1 MLTLNDI
8 TKNAYIHGLYPDAV
22 VQIISAEFIGD
33 SCVAVYRTPHGIEE
47 RVISAKDAERLSLA
61 TAHRN
66 WTFDADG
73 ETFRLAAEANRI
85 RLAHLY
91 DSHLAVNTSY
101 IDPLPHQISA
111 VYGTMLNK
119 TPLRFLLADDPGA
132 GKTIMAGLFIK
143 ELILRGDI
151 QRCLIVSPG
160 NLVEQW
166 QDELRQKFGL
176 TFEILTND
184 NLTSAAS
191 GNWFLE
197 HNLVIARLDKMSR
210 NEDVQAKLLHPE
222 CQYDLIIFDEAHK
235 LAASY
240 YGNEISYTKRYQ
252 LAQKLSTHTR
262 HLLMMTAT
270 PHNGKEEDFQ
280 LFLALLD
287 PDRFEGK
294 APNTPIDASDMMRR
308 MVKEHLL
315 TFEGKPL
322 FPERIAYTV
331 PYALSPAEAT
341 LYADVTEYVRTEYN
355 RATALQNDGRRGT
368 IGFAL
373 TSLQRRLA
381 SSPRAIARSLERRLK
396 RLSSRLS
403 DLESAQKKHYTLQVG
418 MYPTLSADDLEDF
431 DDLSDE
437 ERNDTEDTFID
448 EATAA
453 QTIEELRLEIGT
465 LQTLSNQAIK
475 VAASGTDTKWQQLA
489 MLLGELFADNPQST
503 PNLSHLALS
512 SGASQKLPHSSSTQK
527 IVIFTEHKDTLDY
540 LTERIATLLGRDDAV
555 VIIHGGVS
563 REQRKAAQDAFLFTA
578 NVQVLLATDAAGEG
592 INLQRAHL
600 MINYDIPWNP
610 NRLEQRF
617 GRIHRIKQTEVCFL
631 WNLIAKDTRE
641 GEVYATLFRKL
652 EEARKALGGQV
663 FDVLGKVLFEDGSQ
677 VRSLRDLLI
686 EAIVYGNTPS
696 VRNRINQVVN
706 HSLDV
711 VSIRAL
717 IEDKALSPE
726 TLTAIQVAAIR
737 SDLERANA
745 RRLQPHF
752 IAGFFQSA
760 LQSLGGTIH
769 QRESGRYQIT
779 HVPAPLR
786 HAPHLAGTV
795 ILQSYERVTFDRA
808 LVTQTSAPL
817 ADYVD
822 TGHPLLQIIVKKL
835 LDQHA
840 PLLTQGTILV
850 DENDTGVTPR
860 IVYGLDH
867 AVYDASAVS
876 GSQRILS
883 RRVLAIE
890 IDSNGAVHEIQ
901 SAPHL
906 DARALRDDEP
916 TPTALLTH
924 PAFTAVLQTDSATAT
939 QYAIAHSAHAHLD
952 EVRTQRIHTITRTRD
967 AVHKRLTG
975 EITHWD
981 QRAAHLRNEA
991 AKGKANAAVNALNAQ
1006 RRADDLS
1013 QRFKHR
1019 MAELER
1025 EQHITSGVPTVTT
1038 GLIIVPIGL
1047 ITQLRNPAQPTP
1059 ASTVTDTQAAAARA
1073 RAVVMEC
1080 ERLLKYEPTDRETDK
1095 IGYDIESVDPRTGAM
1110 RFIEVKGR
1118 ISGADSITVTRNE
1131 ILTSFNAPQNYYLAI
1146 VEFMDDQTHRLHYVL
1161 NPFAEKG
1168 ITADFSG
1175 SSVNFEFA
1183 KLIARAHNPLLAN
1196 ESHSTE

>member
-1 MLTLNDI
+1 MLKLTDI
-8 TKNAYIHGLYPDAV
+8 TKDSYIQGLYPDAT
-22 VQIISAEFIGD
+22 VQIINVRFIGE
-33 SCVAVYRTPHGIEE
+33 SCVAIYRTPIGIEE
-47 RVISAKDAERLSLA
+47 RVLSIADEARLSFA
-61 TAHRN
+61 TSNHV
-66 WTFDADG
+66 WTFAADG
-73 ETFRLAAEANRI
+73 TTYRLVAEANRI

-91 DSHLAVNTSY
+91 DPHLAVNTSY

-197 HNLVIARLDKMSR
+197 HNLVIARLDKLSR

-235 LAASY
+235 LSASY

-252 LAQKLSTHTR
+252 LAQRLSSHTR
-262 HLLMMTAT
+262 HLLLMTAT

-294 APNTPIDASDMMRR
+294 APNTPIDASDLMRR

-341 LYADVTEYVRTEYN
+341 LYTDVTEYVRTEYN
-355 RATALQNDGRRGT
+355 RAAALLNDGRRGT

-396 RLSSRLS
+396 RLSTRLG

-453 QTIEELRLEIGT
+453 QTIEELRLEIAT

-489 MLLGELFADNPQST
+489 LLLGELFSDNPHST
-503 PNLSHLALS
+503 PNLSRLATAA
-512 SGASQKLPHSSSTQK
+512 GAPDKLPHSARTQK

-540 LTERIATLLGRDDAV
+540 LTDRITTLLGRNDAV
-555 VIIHGGVS
+555 VVIHGGVS
-563 REQRKAAQDAFLFTA
+563 REQRRAAQDAFLYAPT
-578 NVQVLLATDAAGEG
+578 VQVLLATDAAGEG

-600 MINYDIPWNP
+600 MVNYDIPWNP

-641 GEVYATLFRKL
+641 GDVYETLFRKL

-663 FDVLGKVLFEDGSQ
+663 FDVLGKVLFADGSQ

-686 EAIVYGNTPS
+686 EAIVYGNTPA
-696 VRNRINQVVN
+696 VRNRINEVVN
-706 HSLDV
+706 HSLD
-711 VSIRAL
+711 IDALRTL

-726 TLTAIQVAAIR
+726 TLSAIQVAAIR

-752 IAGFFQSA
+752 IAGFFQSGLRA
-760 LQSLGGTIH
+760 MGGTIH
-769 QRESGRYQIT
+769 QRERGRYQIT

-786 HAPHLAGTV
+786 HAPHHTGTTILAH
-795 ILQSYERVTFDRA
+795 YERVTFDRA
-808 LVTQTSAPL
+808 LVAPSDAPL
-817 ADYVD
+817 ADYID
-822 TGHPLLQIIVKKL
+822 TGHPLMQAIVSKI
-835 LDQHA
+835 LDQYAH
-840 PLLTQGTILV
+840 LLTQGTILV
-850 DENDTGVTPR
+850 DENDHGLVPR
-860 IVYGLDH
+860 VVYALDH
-867 AVYDASAVS
+867 AVYDASTINGA
-876 GSQRILS
+876 QRVLS

-890 IDSNGAVHEIQ
+890 LDSTGSVREIRT
-901 SAPHL
+901 APHL
-906 DARALRDDEP
+906 DARPLRADEP
-916 TPTALLTH
+916 DVATLLEH
-924 PAFTAVLQTDSATAT
+924 PAMTAVRQIDSTVAT
-939 QYAIAHSAHAHLD
+939 QYAIAHSAHSHLD
-952 EVRTQRIHTITRTRD
+952 DVRTQRMHTITRTRD
-967 AVHKRLTG
+967 AVHARLTG

-991 AKGKANAAVNALNAQ
+991 AKGKPNATVNALLAQ
-1006 RRADDLS
+1006 RRADELE
-1013 QRFKHR
+1013 QRRKQR
-1019 MAELER
+1019 MADLER
-1025 EQHITSGVPTVTT
+1025 EQHITAGVPTVTA
-1038 GLIIVPIGL
+1038 GMLIVPIGL
-1047 ITQLRNPAQPTP
+1047 IHHLQQPLETLP
-1059 ASTVTDTQAAAARA
+1059 LANTTDTQAVAAHARA
-1073 RAVVMEC
+1073 IVMHC
-1080 ERLLKYEPTDRETDK
+1080 EQTLGFEPTDRETEK
-1095 IGYDIESVDPRTGAM
+1095 VGYDIESLDRRTGAL

-1118 ISGADSITVTRNE
+1118 IHDATTITVTRNE

-1146 VEFMDDQTHRLHYVL
+1146 VAFGNDNTYNLYYVK
-1161 NPFAEKG
+1161 NPFADAG
-1168 ITADFSG
+1168 ITTDFSG
-1175 SSVNFEFA
+1175 SSVNFELA
-1183 KLIARAHNPLLAN
+1183 DLIARAYNPLA
-1196 ESHSTE
+1196 SPA

>member
-1 MLTLNDI
+1 MLKLTNI
-8 TKNAYIHGLYPDAV
+8 TKDSFVLGLYPDTA
-22 VQIISAEFIGD
+22 VQIISVQFISE
-33 SCVAVYRTPHGIEE
+33 SCVAIYRTPNGIEE
-47 RVISAKDAERLSLA
+47 RILSPADESRLSLA
-61 TAHRN
+61 STNHI

-73 ETFRLAAEANRI
+73 TTYRLVAEANRI

-91 DSHLAVNTSY
+91 DPHLAVNTSH

-166 QDELRQKFGL
+166 QDELHQKFGL
-176 TFEILTND
+176 TFQILTND

-197 HNLVIARLDKMSR
+197 HNLVIARLDKLSR
-210 NEDVQAKLLHPE
+210 NEDVQAKLLHHE
-222 CQYDLIIFDEAHK
+222 CHYDLIIFDEAHK

-252 LAQKLSTHTR
+252 LAQKLSSHTR
-262 HLLMMTAT
+262 HLLLMTAT
-270 PHNGKEEDFQ
+270 PHNGKEADFQ

-287 PDRFEGK
+287 ADRFEGK

-308 MVKEHLL
+308 MVKENLL

-322 FPERIAYTV
+322 FPERIAFTV

-355 RATALQNDGRRGT
+355 RAAALLNDGRRGT

-381 SSPRAIARSLERRLK
+381 SSPQAIARSLERRLK
-396 RLSSRLS
+396 RLTARLN
-403 DLESAQKKHYTLQVG
+403 DLEAAQKKHYMLQIG
-418 MYPTLSADDLEDF
+418 AYPNLSSEDLEDF
-431 DDLSDE
+431 EDLSDE
-437 ERNDTEDTFID
+437 ERNATEDTFID

-453 QTIEELRLEIGT
+453 QTIEELRLEIAT
-465 LQTLSNQAIK
+465 LHRLARQADA
-475 VAASGTDTKWQQLA
+475 VCASRTDTKWQQLA
-489 MLLGELFADNPQST
+489 QLLGELFADNPHST
-503 PNLSHLALS
+503 PNLSRLA
-512 SGASQKLPHSSSTQK
+512 ASAGSHGKLPQSASTQK

-540 LTERIATLLGRDDAV
+540 LTDRIATLLGRSDAV
-555 VIIHGGVS
+555 VVIHGGVS
-563 REQRKAAQDAFLFTA
+563 REQRKAAQDSFLYA
-578 NVQVLLATDAAGEG
+578 PSVQVLLATDAAGEG

-641 GEVYATLFRKL
+641 GDVYETLFRKL

-686 EAIVYGNTPS
+686 EAIIYGNTPA
-696 VRNRINQVVN
+696 VRNRINEVVT
-706 HSLDV
+706 HSLD
-711 VSIRAL
+711 IDALRRL

-726 TLTAIQVAAIR
+726 TLSAIQVAAIR

-752 IAGFFQSA
+752 IAGFFQSG
-760 LQSLGGTIH
+760 LQALGGTIH
-769 QRESGRYQIT
+769 QRERGRYQIT

-786 HAPHLAGTV
+786 HAPRLAGTV

-808 LVTQTSAPL
+808 LVAPSDAPL

-822 TGHPLLQIIVKKL
+822 TGHPLLQVIVGKL
-835 LDQHA
+835 IDQYA
-840 PLLTQGTILV
+840 QLLTQGTILV
-850 DENDTGVTPR
+850 DENDTSLTPR
-860 IVYGLDH
+860 VVYSLDH
-867 AVYDASAVS
+867 AVYDASANS
-876 GSQRILS
+876 GTQRVLS

-890 IDSNGAVHEIQ
+890 LDSAGTVREIRT
-901 SAPHL
+901 APHL
-906 DARALRDDEP
+906 DARPLRDNEP
-916 TPTALLTH
+916 TTATILAH
-924 PAFTAVLQTDSATAT
+924 PAVTAVLQIDSTMATK
-939 QYAIAHSAHAHLD
+939 YAIAHSAHAHLA
-952 EVRTQRIHTITRTRD
+952 EIQTQRIHTITRTRN
-967 AVHKRLTG
+967 AVHARLTG

-981 QRAAHLRNEA
+981 QRAAYLRNEA
-991 AKGKANAAVNALNAQ
+991 TKGKPNATVNALLAQ
-1006 RRADDLS
+1006 RRADELAMRLK
-1013 QRFKHR
+1013 QR
-1019 MAELER
+1019 MADLER
-1025 EQHITSGVPTVTT
+1025 EQHITSGVPTVTA
-1038 GLIIVPIGL
+1038 GMLIVPIGL
-1047 ITQLRNPAQPTP
+1047 IRFIQQPTSHQP
-1059 ASTVTDTQAAAARA
+1059 PSLITDTQAAAARA
-1073 RAVVMEC
+1073 RAVIMEC
-1080 ERLLKYEPTDRETDK
+1080 EQILGFEPTDRETEK
-1095 IGYDIESVDPRTGAM
+1095 VGYDIESLDIRTGAL

-1118 ISGADSITVTRNE
+1118 ISGAPSITVTRNE
-1131 ILTSFNAPQNYYLAI
+1131 ILTSFNMPHSYYLAI
-1146 VEFMDDQTHRLHYVL
+1146 VEFIDDESHRVHYL
-1161 NPFAEKG
+1161 NNPFASIG

-1175 SSVNFEFA
+1175 TSVNLEFA
-1183 KLIARAHNPLLAN
+1183 DLIARSYDPLAVRA
-1196 ESHSTE
+1196 